1 MMKIE
6 WNFSLDQIDNLALEL
21 IPVLIQNPKIFLSGE
36 MASGKT
42 TLTKSIVKALGST
55 DEATSPSFSL
65 INEYKILTPPFLV
78 RHIDLYRLNSI
89 EECIDLGIEDILY
102 YNSIVIIEWPE
113 LIEPLAP
120 ENVLRLNLSVMPN
133 NQRKLIYL

>member
-1 MMKIE
+1 MMKKE
-6 WNFSLDQIDNLALEL
+6 WIFDLDQIDNVAQELLPMLANNSK
-21 IPVLIQNPKIFLSGE
+21 VFLTGE
-36 MASGKT
+36 MAAGKT
-42 TLTKSIVKALGST
+42 TLTKAIVNALGSAN
-55 DEATSPSFSL
+55 EATSPSFSL
-65 INEYKILTPPFLV
+65 INEYDIPTAPFLL

-89 EECIDLGIEDILY
+89 EESLDLGIEDILY
-102 YNSIVIIEWPE
+102 DNSIVIIEWPE